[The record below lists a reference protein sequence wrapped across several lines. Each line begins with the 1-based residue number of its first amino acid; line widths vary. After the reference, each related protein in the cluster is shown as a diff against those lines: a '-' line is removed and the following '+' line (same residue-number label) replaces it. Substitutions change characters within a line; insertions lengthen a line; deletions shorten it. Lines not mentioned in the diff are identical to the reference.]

1 MSSFASTV
9 EVKTILALLKRLL
22 VQSFLAI
29 VLVLAYAGFG
39 LAEPQFH
46 SLANLINIL
55 KQSSYLV
62 MLATAQ
68 MIVLI
73 TRGFDL
79 SVGTVIGMISVASSL
94 VMVAVLSS
102 SPESV
107 GLAILLGCLV
117 GLGIGFAVGAI
128 NGFAV
133 AVLRVNPFVTTL
145 GMMGIALGFAS
156 TLSGGFPVFDVP
168 ETLMDVLSRGNWLGV
183 PAPIAVCMMVLA
195 GVYFL
200 LRHTVFGRSLY
211 LLGSNERAAHVA
223 GLPTQFHLACA
234 YVVCSLIVAIV
245 ALMLT
250 ARSGT
255 GEPRVGVVLMFES
268 LMAAIIGGVS
278 LGGGEGRILHCIVG
292 GLFVTILGNGMNLVR
307 VDSNIQMIVLGIALI
322 GAIFVD
328 RFRARVR

>member
-1 MSSFASTV
+1 MTKVASAVRMETM
-9 EVKTILALLKRLL
+9 LALVKRLM

-29 VLVLAYAGFG
+29 VLVLTYVGFG

-46 SLANLINIL
+46 SFANLVNIL

-68 MIVLI
+68 MMVLI

-79 SVGTVIGMISVASSL
+79 SVGTVIGMISVAISL
-94 VMVAVLSS
+94 VMVAVLKGN
-102 SPESV
+102 PDAIAF
-107 GLAILLGCLV
+107 AILLGCLV

-128 NGFAV
+128 NGFVV

-168 ETLMDVLSRGNWLGV
+168 ETLMDVLSRGSWIGV
-183 PAPIAVCMMVLA
+183 PVPIAVCTIVLA
-195 GVYFL
+195 GTYVL
-200 LRHTVFGRSLY
+200 LNRTVLGRSLY
-211 LLGSNERAAHVA
+211 LLGSSERAAHVA
-223 GLPTQFHLACA
+223 GLPTRLHLACA
-234 YVVCSLIVAIV
+234 YIVCSLIVAVV
-245 ALMLT
+245 AIMLT
-250 ARSGT
+250 ARTGT
-255 GEPRVGVVLMFES
+255 GEPRLGIVLMFES

-328 RFRARVR
+328 RFRTRIR